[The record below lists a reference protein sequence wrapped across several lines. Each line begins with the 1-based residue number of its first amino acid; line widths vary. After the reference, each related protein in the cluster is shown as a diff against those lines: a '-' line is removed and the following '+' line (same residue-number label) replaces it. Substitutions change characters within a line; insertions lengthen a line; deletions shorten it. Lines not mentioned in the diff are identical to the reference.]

1 MIPAMSATSL
11 SVVIPTLN
19 AGAVLAP
26 CLAALDAAKTGG
38 FLLETIVVDGGS
50 TDDTIAVAAASGAR
64 VIAAPA
70 GRGQQLAEG
79 GGAATGDW
87 LLFLHAD
94 TQLAAGW
101 ERAAADFMAMPQ
113 NAERAAVFRFAL
125 RDDDSAA
132 RRLERIVAWRCRVLA
147 LPYGDQGLLI
157 ERGFYHRLGGF
168 KAVPLMEDVDIVRR
182 IGRRRL
188 TMLEAKAWTSAA
200 RYRRGGY
207 LRRSARNLTCL
218 SLYFLGV
225 PPAAIA
231 RIYR

>member
-1 MIPAMSATSL
+1 MIPAMSAASL

-19 AGAVLAP
+19 ARASLASCLGAIEEAR
-26 CLAALDAAKTGG
+26 TGG
-38 FLLETIVVDGGS
+38 LLSEIIVVDGGS
-50 TDDTIAVAAASGAR
+50 TDDTIAVATASGAR
-64 VIAAPA
+64 VIATPA

-79 GGAATGDW
+79 GRAAAGDW

-101 ERAAADFMAMPQ
+101 AAAAAGFMATPE
-113 NAERAAVFRFAL
+113 NAGRAAVFRFAL

-157 ERGFYHRLGGF
+157 GRDFYRRLGGF
-168 KAVPLMEDVDIVRR
+168 KPVPLMEDVDIVRR

-188 TMLEAKAWTSAA
+188 TMLEATAWTSAA

-231 RIYR
+231 RIYG

>member
-1 MIPAMSATSL
+1 MIPAMSAASL

-19 AGAVLAP
+19 AGATLAP
-26 CLAALDAAKTGG
+26 CLAALAEAKTGG
-38 FLLETIVVDGGS
+38 LQPEITVVDGGS
-50 TDDTIAVAAASGAR
+50 TDDTIAVATAAGAR
-64 VIAAPA
+64 VITAPA

-79 GGAATGDW
+79 GRAATGDW

-94 TQLAAGW
+94 TRLAAGW
-101 ERAAADFMAMPQ
+101 GRAADAFMSAPE

-125 RDDDSAA
+125 HDDDSAA
-132 RRLERIVAWRCRVLA
+132 RRLERMVAWRCRVLA

-157 ERGFYHRLGGF
+157 GRDFYHRLGGF
-168 KAVPLMEDVDIVRR
+168 KPLPLMEDVDIVRR

-188 TMLEAKAWTSAA
+188 TMLDATALTSAS
-200 RYRRGGY
+200 RYRRGY
-207 LRRSARNLTCL
+207 LRRSVRNLTCL

-231 RIYR
+231 RIYG